1 MKNKGQK
8 KAIITSAMA
17 FILLMGFVSLFS
29 DMTHEGANSVI
40 GNFLSLAG
48 ANAATIGFISGL
60 GMFLGYAL
68 RILSS
73 YIVDKTHKYWLFTI
87 IGYALDLVFIPLL
100 FFVQEGGWLLAC
112 FFITGEKIGKAI
124 KKPAK
129 DSLISFASTQTGT
142 GKGFAIGEVIDQLG
156 AFLGPLI
163 LFVVG
168 LIANK
173 NDTFFVYRIS
183 FSVLG
188 IPAIICLI
196 LLFIARA
203 KFPKPDEFE
212 REDKNAPKGKILTK
226 KFVFFI
232 IAVGLFAFGFADFSL
247 ITMHIANHNYVDATY
262 LPLFYALAMLVD
274 ALAAYIFGILY
285 DKKGILSIII
295 STLICAPFSFF
306 IFYVNTLWS
315 TVIGL
320 ILWGVGMGAVESII
334 KAYVTDLTTK
344 NTRSRAF
351 GIYDTFF
358 GLTWFLGSWIIGIF
372 YDISPLGIVLLSTIS
387 VACSVI
393 FYLLS
398 YHYQKK
404 EKMAELISHP
414 DSQD

>member
-1 MKNKGQK
+1 MVC
-8 KAIITSAMA
+8 S
-17 FILLMGFVSLFS
+17 
-29 DMTHEGANSVI
+29 
-40 GNFLSLAG
+40 
-48 ANAATIGFISGL
+48 
-60 GMFLGYAL
+60 
-68 RILSS
+68 
-73 YIVDKTHKYWLFTI
+73 TI
-87 IGYALDLVFIPLL
+87 IATPLILVFIVIILRSRRRLALSL
-100 FFVQEGGWLLAC
+100 FLITVKKAKPKRPQKIRNC
-112 FFITGEKIGKAI
+112 FAF
-124 KKPAK
+124 
-129 DSLISFASTQTGT
+129 TQTVPERLR
-142 GKGFAIGEVIDQLG
+142 IGDVIDQLG

-274 ALAAYIFGILY
+274 ALAAYVFGIFY

-295 STLICAPFSFF
+295 STLICAPFSIF
-306 IFYVNTLWS
+306 IFLINTVVHRYWINSL
-315 TVIGL
+315 
-320 ILWGVGMGAVESII
+320 GVCIGAVES
-334 KAYVTDLTTK
+334 
-344 NTRSRAF
+344 
-351 GIYDTFF
+351 
-358 GLTWFLGSWIIGIF
+358 
-372 YDISPLGIVLLSTIS
+372 LSKST
-387 VACSVI
+387 
-393 FYLLS
+393 
-398 YHYQKK
+398 
-404 EKMAELISHP
+404 
-414 DSQD
+414 